1 MRIASLLAL
10 ALSAPAAFAGTAPFT
25 ETFDAGNANWYDG
38 PQNPAAWDSDGF
50 ITSTAD
56 VNSAGGF
63 GLLLFRAQSNYNSS
77 NGAFTGD
84 YVGNIDTISFDVRHD
99 AGQDLSFAVRFATA
113 ANSPAFVL
121 FSPVS
126 VASGDWTTLSFA
138 IDPNSP
144 FYAPAGGTFDAV
156 AGQVGNIQVI
166 VNRPD
171 GLSTPL
177 VTTFDLDNVAIT
189 PAPGAL
195 GLLGLGGAFVARRR
209 RG

>member
-1 MRIASLLAL
+1 MRTTLLMAL
-10 ALSAPAAFAGTAPFT
+10 AMAAPAALAGTASFT
-25 ETFDAGNANWYDG
+25 ETFDAGNANWHDG
-38 PQNPAAWDSDGF
+38 PQNPAAWDAGGF

-77 NGAFTGD
+77 NGAFTGN

-99 AGQDLSFAVRFATA
+99 AGQDLTFAVRFATA
-113 ANSPAFVL
+113 NNSPAFVL
-121 FSPVS
+121 FSPVAVS
-126 VASGDWTTLSFA
+126 SGAWTTLSFA

-144 FYAPAGGTFDAV
+144 FYVPAGGTFDAV
-156 AGQVGNIQVI
+156 AGQVGNVQVI

-171 GLSTPL
+171 GLATPL

-189 PAPGAL
+189 PAPGVL
-195 GLLGLGGAFVARRR
+195 GLMGLGGMIAARRR
-209 RG
+209 RC